1 MQLSHSISPIAET
14 LLKLPHA
21 KVAKLLGLFLLIY
34 IAYLLS
40 KLTWLFLD
48 DLPKHN
54 PNPSNAAI
62 SQAKNASLSYNLSD
76 VKGLNL
82 FGEYNQSAVVEEE
95 EDIEDAPETNL
106 KLTLTGVTASNVE
119 ARSAAII
126 QNNGVQE
133 IYAIDESING
143 TRAVLKKVYNDRVHI
158 RHSGRLETL
167 MLDGFDYNESKNK
180 NNRTSGKTI
189 TKNRGPIQNAT
200 ENTRVDNR
208 SNAVLTK
215 QAQSLRKDINEDPGK
230 ITDYLKISPKREDGQ
245 IIGYRL
251 MPGKNPEFF
260 KTSGLK
266 SGDVAIQMN
275 GFDLSQP
282 SEAAQALK
290 ALKQEQE
297 LSLLVKRNDDIT
309 EILFSIN

>member
-62 SQAKNASLSYNLSD
+62 SQAKNASSSYNLSD

-189 TKNRGPIQNAT
+189 AKNRGPIQNAT

-230 ITDYLKISPKREDGQ
+230 ITDYLKISPKLEDGE

>member
-189 TKNRGPIQNAT
+189 AKNRGPIQNAT